1 MLMMGDEV
9 AVGSSGVLVEGVDK
23 DRAVPNFFH
32 HVLLTCVVAGCKS
45 QLRCVLALV
54 SFGPC
59 LINLLRPIIR
69 HHPSTNINFW
79 IALLDR
85 LSNQSVGTPLVLAG
99 FWMTIA
105 FNYLS

>member
-9 AVGSSGVLVEGVDK
+9 AVGSGGVLVEGVDK

-32 HVLLTCVVAGCKS
+32 HVLLTCVVAGCKN

-59 LINLLRPIIR
+59 LINLFRPIVR
-69 HHPSTNINFW
+69 HHPSTNINF
-79 IALLDR
+79 LDC
-85 LSNQSVGTPLVLAG
+85 LVESVE
-99 FWMTIA
+99 
-105 FNYLS
+105 